1 MKFQVT
7 YFTSGLSWSADYVL
21 IANAQETEMSFDGYV
36 QVYNN
41 SGEEYENAQVRLV
54 VGVVNLVEK
63 IQDLLL
69 NQSVYDAIT
78 RGDDPRRIAEDWRV
92 ALESFQALRQK
103 YLIYK

>member
-1 MKFQVT
+1 MREREKLYPEKFQ
-7 YFTSGLSWSADYVL
+7 
-21 IANAQETEMSFDGYV
+21 
-36 QVYNN
+36 
-41 SGEEYENAQVRLV
+41 
-54 VGVVNLVEK
+54 VEK